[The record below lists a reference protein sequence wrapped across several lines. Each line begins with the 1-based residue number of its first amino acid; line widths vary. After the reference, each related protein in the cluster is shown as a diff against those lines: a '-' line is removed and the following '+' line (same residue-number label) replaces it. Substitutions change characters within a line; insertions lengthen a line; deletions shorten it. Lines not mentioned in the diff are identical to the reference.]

1 MKNPFPL
8 QVACGH
14 SVYCCNK
21 HPNAASRAVV
31 AHADQPSLQSE
42 FQNSQGYIER
52 LCLKKKQKQPGV
64 VVHAFNP
71 STREAEASGFL
82 SSRPAWSTK

>member
-42 FQNSQGYIER
+42 FQNSQGYTENLALKNKRESSIYAQCNIFNIEYLVACHR
-52 LCLKKKQKQPGV
+52 NNV
-64 VVHAFNP
+64 V
-71 STREAEASGFL
+71 TEL
-82 SSRPAWSTK
+82 